1 MLPSRVIYQGNI
13 FDTIGLIKLNNG
25 SFLIIKNN
33 EKTVSLDLSKAQG
46 LSLNLKFAVKEATK
60 VETVLI
66 DFIMQVLKNNIKNNK
81 YKDKKE
87 LMDEVALVN
96 RYINTHNELLNN
108 MKELDFKDDLVDK
121 TLLQLLNYFDE
132 VMQPTLNLDD
142 ITSFEIG
149 NKDYIKFKDENGKV
163 RILDDS
169 YDHRNTAEQFQSKQN
184 ESMAF
189 QSNDG
194 RMNALEIANDT
205 LKFTKPEV
213 VLESTVLDN
222 NLDNTLI
229 NSQPTL
235 KNDDIV
241 GNSSEKIFYD
251 QNDDKV
257 LTMNQNI
264 EEVTQPENNSPI
276 IYPPYDEVTVT
287 LLLFKGQDNLDV
299 NQFLNQYL
307 NDLTVEQ
314 IDFLINN
321 YVLTTEQI
329 TSLNNQKK
337 AKQITNSQ
345 VEKPKT
351 MILKKTDKAAFIDS
365 LLLSFIVG
373 LVWGIYLTFLIIII
387 LS

>member
-33 EKTVSLDLSKAQG
+33 DETVSLDLSKAQG

-66 DFIMQVLKNNIKNNK
+66 DFIMQVLKNDIKNNK

-229 NSQPTL
+229 NSQPAL

-241 GNSSEKIFYD
+241 GNSSEKIFYN

-264 EEVTQPENNSPI
+264 EEVTQPENNSPT

-299 NQFLNQYL
+299 EQFLNQYL

-337 AKQITNSQ
+337 AKQITNNQ